1 MKFSLIPTI
10 YKAYHAVVYR
20 IAPLVEALARVI
32 PFCFDRLDDEGR
44 IEGKESGKISRS
56 RDQTEWM
63 ARLANPLVPSIG
75 QIAETDIQQNGCV
88 HVWMQPS
95 CVYYRGFEGEMRSET
110 GETSTGWKRYKGVE
124 SQGSR
129 QIFYFGKDFRI
140 WKNFEY
146 ELWRILGTSVG

>member
-1 MKFSLIPTI
+1 MPKYCKVVLSKKTKFSLIPTI
-10 YKAYHAVVYR
+10 YKAYHAVVYH
-20 IAPLVEALARVI
+20 IAPLVEVLARVL

-44 IEGKESGKISRS
+44 IKGKESGKISRS

-95 CVYYRGFEGEMRSET
+95 CVYYRGFEGETRSET
-110 GETSTGWKRYKGVE
+110 GETTTG
-124 SQGSR
+124 
-129 QIFYFGKDFRI
+129 
-140 WKNFEY
+140 
-146 ELWRILGTSVG
+146 